1 MFILAKGKVLVECQT
16 CECVCV
22 CVCVC
27 VYVCA
32 QSCPNLGDLMEFSL
46 TASSVHSNLIFYRW
60 PHLKT

>member
-1 MFILAKGKVLVECQT
+1 MFFLATGEVLVECQT
-16 CECVCV
+16 CECV

-32 QSCPNLGDLMEFSL
+32 QSCPNLCDLMDFSQ